1 MSATSISR
9 GAAQTYRH
17 SMPVTKKLLALALPA
32 VIAAAVAANDSPAQ
46 TPRAAAPEI
55 TALIDGIAGES
66 TTRAGE
72 IDVKSFSFGGRNS
85 PSGGAGGAGKVQF
98 NNLRFSKHYDSASPA
113 LMLRMA
119 SGQHI
124 KSATFRFARLIYK
137 LSDVTVVGFEQGGDD
152 NPPLLE
158 HVELSFAKV
167 QVSYQPLN
175 GGPPITAGW
184 DVKGNVSV

>member
-1 MSATSISR
+1 
-9 GAAQTYRH
+9 
-17 SMPVTKKLLALALPA
+17 MPVTKKLLALALPA

-46 TPRAAAPEI
+46 TPRAAPEI

-72 IDVKSFSFGGRNS
+72 IDVKSFSFGGRNT
-85 PSGGAGGAGKVQF
+85 PNTGSGGGGKVQF
-98 NNLRFSKHYDSASPA
+98 SNLRFSKHYDSASPA
-113 LMLRMA
+113 LMVRMA

-124 KSATFRFARLIYK
+124 KSVTFRFARLTYK
-137 LSDVTVVGFEQGGDD
+137 LSDVVVVGYEQGGDD

-167 QVSYQPLN
+167 QVAYQPLN